1 MINSEAP
8 VSMYYQL
15 KMILA
20 ENIKNGIWLPNEK
33 IMSEHEICDAY
44 KVSRVTVRKAVDELV
59 REGYLKR
66 IQGKGTYV
74 KEKAIEQ
81 TLNHFYSFR
90 EELKNNGIE
99 SVSKMLSFTT
109 VELDEEVAQKLKRP
123 AGTMAFRIERLFSA
137 DDKAYAKEISYIPTE
152 LCETLSKEQVE
163 KNGLY
168 KSLNKHNIFP
178 TRASERLKAINL
190 SKKEAEVMGLSHKDA
205 CIYLTRETYCNDEV
219 MEYNISI
226 VRGDMF
232 VYSVELLNMG

>member
-20 ENIKNGIWLPNEK
+20 ENIKNGTWAPNTK
-33 IMSEHEICDAY
+33 IMSEYEICDMY
-44 KVSRVTVRKAVDELV
+44 KVSRVTVRKAIDELV

-74 KEKAIEQ
+74 KEKSIVQ

-99 SVSKMLSFTT
+99 SVSKMLDFAV
-109 VELDEEVAQKLKRP
+109 VELEEEIAQRLKRP
-123 AGTMAFRIERLFSA
+123 IGTRAFRIERLFSA
-137 DDKAYAKEISYIPTE
+137 DDKVYAREISYIPCA
-152 LCETLSKEQVE
+152 LCELLTREQVE

-168 KSLNKHNIFP
+168 KSLNTFNIFP
-178 TRASERLKAINL
+178 SRASERLKAVSL
-190 SKKEAEVMGLSHKDA
+190 SKKEAELMGLNPKDA
-205 CIYLTRETYCNDEV
+205 CIYLTRETFC
-219 MEYNISI
+219 
-226 VRGDMF
+226 GD
-232 VYSVELLNMG
+232 